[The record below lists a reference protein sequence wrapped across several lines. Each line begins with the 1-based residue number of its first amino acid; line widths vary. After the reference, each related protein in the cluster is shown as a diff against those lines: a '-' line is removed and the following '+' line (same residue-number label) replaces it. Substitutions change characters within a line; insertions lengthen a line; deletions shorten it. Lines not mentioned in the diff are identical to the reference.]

1 MQTTYVMQ
9 GWWNQGGGGTV
20 EGGPFRKSI
29 NFISTTVFIC
39 PHILLAPR
47 DFQTFRHSWNDNVQY
62 WTVLA
67 KESKINYNCLL
78 LLLFYDQCRYSLLS
92 TPQCHILFEGA
103 LQFKHTKHL
112 HININIHT
120 SEQKYSFVKERLSK
134 GVINKQLYTLHK
146 KSTQGTIIY
155 HKMCCIKCQ
164 LYSWK
169 YT

>member
-1 MQTTYVMQ
+1 M
-9 GWWNQGGGGTV
+9 V
-20 EGGPFRKSI
+20 EARGRWDSRKSI
-29 NFISTTVFIC
+29 NFISTTVSIC

-47 DFQTFRHSWNDNVQY
+47 DFQTFRHPWNDNVQY

-67 KESKINYNCLL
+67 KESKTNYSCLL
-78 LLLFYDQCRYSLLS
+78 LLFFYDQYQYSLLS
-92 TPQCHILFEGA
+92 TPQCHILFDGA

-120 SEQKYSFVKERLSK
+120 SEQKYSFVKERLIK
-134 GVINKQLYTLHK
+134 GVMLCNNSSWRHICILYTLHK

-164 LYSWK
+164 VYSWK